1 MNLQIDMIRR
11 AVWCEDCVCSRELT
25 PSREINSSI
34 DSRKKF
40 FGSDFIR
47 RVLHAVLRSV
57 DDGYEL
63 ASDNHLFDN
72 WVEFHKEDFRDIS
85 LSFFPHGSMPLA
97 LRGKLFVWF
106 KSQILYRLNKTFD
119 SKKSNGCVYKLDV
132 YCSRECQVARCPKY
146 KTLCKQAKEFL
157 QCGMEFDQKT
167 WLWSRRIL
175 RGAMIFAAG
184 FISNR
189 FSAMS

>member
-1 MNLQIDMIRR
+1 M
-11 AVWCEDCVCSRELT
+11 CSRELT

-72 WVEFHKEDFRDIS
+72 
-85 LSFFPHGSMPLA
+85 
-97 LRGKLFVWF
+97 
-106 KSQILYRLNKTFD
+106 
-119 SKKSNGCVYKLDV
+119 
-132 YCSRECQVARCPKY
+132 
-146 KTLCKQAKEFL
+146 
-157 QCGMEFDQKT
+157 
-167 WLWSRRIL
+167 
-175 RGAMIFAAG
+175 
-184 FISNR
+184 
-189 FSAMS
+189 